1 VPDLINASQSTRKS
15 SATVAERRAKRR
27 SKWTVYEGMSAD
39 VESLG
44 GTAAIVTGP
53 RGGLYVE
60 YEEDGTFH
68 AVPIE
73 CVSALNLL
81 QDPSAKKSAP
91 APAKK

>member
-1 VPDLINASQSTRKS
+1 MSLLTDSQSTRKS

-27 SKWTVYEGMSAD
+27 SKWTVYEGMTAP

-53 RGGLYVE
+53 RGGLFVE
-60 YEEDGTFH
+60 YEEEGTFH
-68 AVPIE
+68 AVPVE

-81 QDPSAKKSAP
+81 QDPTPKAKTP
-91 APAKK
+91 APKK

>member
-1 VPDLINASQSTRKS
+1 MPDLLNQSQSTRKS

-53 RGGLYVE
+53 RGGLFVE
-60 YEEDGTFH
+60 YEDEGTFH

-73 CVSALNLL
+73 CVGALNLL
-81 QDPSAKKSAP
+81 QDPTKKSP
-91 APAKK
+91 ATPAKK

>member
-44 GTAAIVTGP
+44 GKAAIVTGP
-53 RGGLYVE
+53 RGGLFVE
-60 YEEDGTFH
+60 YEEEGTFH
-68 AVPIE
+68 AVPVE

-81 QDPSAKKSAP
+81 ADPTPAKT
-91 APAKK
+91 PAKK